1 MAFQLNV
8 IRPLESIRILHPPYI
23 FETSSLPSIIATNLN
38 NIILEIKTF
47 SSFFL
52 TCNYLA
58 QEFYFVTYSWA
69 WYWFLRKIFV
79 RRSTNVEISIKLLIG
94 SNNLANNTS
103 NFSSSRKLADR
114 WYLQW
119 IYTFFHLW
127 FSGINSFFFFFF
139 HQQIITHKFK
149 QHKKHYHQVQIHW
162 EYLGKTYEIPN

>member
-8 IRPLESIRILHPPYI
+8 IRPLESIRILHPLYI

-52 TCNYLA
+52 TRNYLA

-119 IYTFFHLW
+119 IYTFFHLI
-127 FSGINSFFFFFF
+127 FRN
-139 HQQIITHKFK
+139 
-149 QHKKHYHQVQIHW
+149 
-162 EYLGKTYEIPN
+162 